1 MSVPI
6 RDVVKPWDDAGRKVG
21 EQVHDRVLPR
31 LRDVLLDAYRQV
43 DPEMPAVPDDLYAA
57 EKAKFGFIARGDF
70 SDDYFA
76 LQTQLAENIASMTD
90 YATYLKGYGVYCGK
104 MVSAL
109 LDACDGETPE
119 DRNRMAESAV
129 ASVFADLTVTM
140 GEYFRKEAEEDA
152 RARAVLG
159 AALNAL
165 ADRDLTYR
173 VGDDAP
179 AKISDARDNFN
190 AATESLEST
199 MTGIAGSTEE
209 VSGSV
214 SEIARAISELAD
226 RTEEQARMLEQTVT
240 AVDQVSDAVRTNAGT
255 ARRANGAAA
264 EANTLV
270 ERSGVVMAQADDAMG
285 AISRSSLE
293 IEKIV
298 SVIDEISMQTNL
310 LALNAAVEAA
320 RAGDAGSG
328 FAVVAQEVRQLAQ
341 RTAENARTIRDLI
354 ETSSDHVGRGAK
366 VLKEVGTTLDS
377 TSERVKEINGLMAEI
392 AERAENQAT
401 AFEKI
406 NQSVTNIETLTQR
419 NAAMAEETHAAV
431 VGLDGSSARLGEM
444 VGQFRLSDAT
454 WQVEAERLAKA
465 C

>member
-1 MSVPI
+1 MSVSI
-6 RDVVKPWDDAGRKVG
+6 RDVIKPWGDADRRVG
-21 EQVHDRVLPR
+21 EQVHDLVLPR
-31 LRDVLLDAYRQV
+31 LRDILLSAYRQV
-43 DPEMPAVPDDLYAA
+43 DASMPAVPDDLYAA

-76 LQTQLAENIASMTD
+76 LQSQLAENIASMTD
-90 YATYLKGYGVYCGK
+90 YATYLRGYAVYCGK
-104 MVSAL
+104 MVAEL
-109 LDACDGETPE
+109 LDASQDETAE
-119 DRNRMAESAV
+119 NRNRMAESAI

-159 AALNAL
+159 KALNAL

-179 AKISDARDNFN
+179 AKIADARADFN

-226 RTEEQARMLEQTVT
+226 RTEEQARMLEQTVSS
-240 AVDQVSDAVRTNAGT
+240 VDQVSDAMRTNADT

-264 EANTLV
+264 EATTLV
-270 ERSGVVMAQADDAMG
+270 GRSGEVMAQANTAMG
-285 AISRSSLE
+285 AISNSSRE

-341 RTAENARTIRDLI
+341 RTAENARNIRDLI
-354 ETSSDHVGRGAK
+354 ETSSDHVGRGEK
-366 VLKEVGTTLDS
+366 VLKEVGVTLDS
-377 TSERVKEINGLMAEI
+377 TSERVKEINGLMADI
-392 AERAENQAT
+392 ANRTETQAT
-401 AFEKI
+401 AFGRI
-406 NQSVTNIETLTQR
+406 NESVTNIETLTQR

-431 VGLDGSSARLGEM
+431 VGLDGSSARLGDM

-454 WQVEAERLAKA
+454 WPDEGDMKAKA
-465 C
+465 G